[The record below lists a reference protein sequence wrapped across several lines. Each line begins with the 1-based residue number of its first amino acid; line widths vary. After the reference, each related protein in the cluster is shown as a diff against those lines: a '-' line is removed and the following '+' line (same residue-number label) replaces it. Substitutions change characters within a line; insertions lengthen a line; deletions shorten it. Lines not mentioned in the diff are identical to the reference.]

1 MQETFA
7 HVDIAA
13 MNAAPKRQAERA
25 CAQQAP
31 ATH

>member
-1 MQETFA
+1 MQETLA

-13 MNAAPKRQAERA
+13 MSAAPNLQAERA